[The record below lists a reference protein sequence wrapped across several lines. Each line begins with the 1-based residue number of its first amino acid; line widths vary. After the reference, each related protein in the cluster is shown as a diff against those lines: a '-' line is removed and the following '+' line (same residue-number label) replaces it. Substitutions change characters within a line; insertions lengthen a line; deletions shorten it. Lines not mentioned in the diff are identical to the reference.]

1 MPHWCF
7 QYFSFLRLGNRPT
20 SFSNFTG
27 KCHGC
32 EELREDR
39 EDRDEKMRLKQS
51 KDEFSG
57 FVRRQLQ
64 TESAQPSS
72 DFGAAR
78 LAQSNP
84 EKLSGL
90 AELFR
95 WKAFDGWFSGKHVAV
110 HEHAFRENYC
120 PGNSGQHRL

>member
-32 EELREDR
+32 EGLREDR

-64 TESAQPSS
+64 TERAHPSS
-72 DFGAAR
+72 DFGAAT
-78 LAQSNP
+78 LAHANP
-84 EKLSGL
+84 EKLPRL
-90 AELFR
+90 AGCVR
-95 WKAFDGWFSGKHVAV
+95 WEGT
-110 HEHAFRENYC
+110 
-120 PGNSGQHRL
+120 